1 MAMLQRDETTEE
13 IKRLDALFE
22 YAVLRRFEAA
32 RRATASPRKRIQ
44 FLALVSSVSTDGEVL
59 K

>member
-1 MAMLQRDETTEE
+1 MAMPQIDETIEE
-13 IKRLDALFE
+13 IKWLYALLE
-22 YAVLRRFEAA
+22 YAVLRRLEAA